1 MTDSPYLPDKKRKP
15 FGERLIQLMTQLT
28 GGATAMGST
37 AATGEPLVGLS
48 AGVGVSQIGGLLG
61 EALARRREDRVSR
74 MTRRA
79 AVRIEERQE
88 AGEEVR
94 LGPPEDE
101 DRALE
106 LVEAALNAA
115 NNSSEQIKADLIG
128 SLLASAAFDNQVSSD
143 DLLRYLKLL
152 ERLSRRQ
159 ILALAYLMDESRAS
173 NRQLLASG
181 EKGGAQ
187 INPTVEAEFD
197 ELGRVLGLIGFVQK
211 DGSVANPSNVMD
223 GGQIVAASIADI
235 GLTSR
240 GKTLHRLAE
249 VESII
254 SSEAIAHFETSELFN
269 WG

>member
-1 MTDSPYLPDKKRKP
+1 M
-15 FGERLIQLMTQLT
+15 
-28 GGATAMGST
+28 
-37 AATGEPLVGLS
+37 V
-48 AGVGVSQIGGLLG
+48 
-61 EALARRREDRVSR
+61 
-74 MTRRA
+74 RRA
-79 AVRIEERQE
+79 ANRIEERVD
-88 AGEEVR
+88 AGDEVQ

-128 SLLASAAFDNQVSSD
+128 SLLASAAFDKQVSSD

-159 ILALAYLMDESRAS
+159 VVALAYLMDESRAS
-173 NRQLLASG
+173 NRQLLAASG
-181 EKGGAQ
+181 EKGSAQ

-223 GGQIVAASIADI
+223 GGQIVAASIANI
-235 GLTSR
+235 SLSSR
-240 GKTLHRLAE
+240 GRTLHRLAE

-254 SSEAIAHFETSELFN
+254 SNETITQFETKELFS